1 MYQELILI
9 CAATYVALNKLG
21 LNCYHMV
28 ECGRN
33 STNNGSFERW
43 KEAIEAKY
51 YGGKGRRL
59 QVAEDFDELLWQYQ
73 VLASVVLATWR
84 VVNNRTNAKQA
95 VSDIPC
101 ILFADELL
109 EAYPDA
115 KVILTTRDEDGWIKS
130 MQNSFYSIL
139 SWRMWTVAEILDT
152 VSLSTR

>member
-1 MYQELILI
+1 MW
-9 CAATYVALNKLG
+9 AATYIALNKLG

-33 STNNGSFERW
+33 STNNGSLEHW

-59 QVAEDFDELLWQYQ
+59 QVAADFDELLWQYQ
-73 VLASVVLATWR
+73 VTRLHRTRNTAR
-84 VVNNRTNAKQA
+84 GNNRTNAIQA

-109 EAYPDA
+109 EAYPNA

-152 VSLSTR
+152 VSGSTK